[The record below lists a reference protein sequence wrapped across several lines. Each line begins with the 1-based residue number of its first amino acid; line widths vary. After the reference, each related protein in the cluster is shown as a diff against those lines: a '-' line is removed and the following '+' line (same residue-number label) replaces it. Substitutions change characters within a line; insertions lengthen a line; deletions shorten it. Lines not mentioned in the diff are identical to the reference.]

1 MVFSEA
7 SPELERDFRTG
18 FLTAPLAVDSNSILP
33 STSVLN
39 PVPLPQPL
47 SSHVNDTPTPITE
60 PSLSDL
66 GFQTIASAALPQRE
80 VQRQVEYSL
89 PSIRERRLQ
98 LSSFQE
104 LELPASNLSRP
115 YVSTSTLAPDTY
127 VVPGADICAIV
138 SGEFLVGAASGKAQS
153 TQHLDL
159 TQHTPPLLDGNIHE
173 KLIPPAIQQFVFNP
187 TPPNESELPTGQE
200 LAVGSGEK
208 AGPVMDGEIDNQQS
222 GMGTDSSRSFAPRP
236 SEALW
241 IADMV
246 PEICEFR
253 GNAGYGIAAC

>member
-1 MVFSEA
+1 MAASDSFMDFSEA
-7 SPELERDFRTG
+7 SPEFERDARTG

-47 SSHVNDTPTPITE
+47 LSHVNDTPTPITE

-66 GFQTIASAALPQRE
+66 GFQAIASAALPHRE

-104 LELPASNLSRP
+104 LELPASNLSKP
-115 YVSTSTLAPDTY
+115 YATALTPAPNAY
-127 VVPGADICAIV
+127 VEWSADLCA
-138 SGEFLVGAASGKAQS
+138 SRSSEFLVGAAIGQAQS
-153 TQHLDL
+153 TQHLDF

-173 KLIPPAIQQFVFNP
+173 KLMPPAIQQFVFNP
-187 TPPNESELPTGQE
+187 TPPNESEFPTGQE
-200 LAVGSGEK
+200 LSDGTGEK
-208 AGPVMDGEIDNQQS
+208 AGPVIDIDIENQQPS
-222 GMGTDSSRSFAPRP
+222 MGTDSGRSFAPRP

-246 PEICEFR
+246 PEICEF
-253 GNAGYGIAAC
+253 